1 MRNRRGARRRGS
13 SGQSVVEFAILL
25 PVLLALAGATSDFAR
40 LYQQD
45 ISLSAA
51 TRDAA
56 EYIATNTSK
65 TVTTANAG
73 STAADLLN
81 AQLSGLGTF
90 TSVSTLTCTSPQVAV
105 NYSSSSSATGATT
118 KYPLGSAV
126 VQACVPFQTLF
137 AYPFVPSGQLTI
149 STAANYAVLQN
160 R

>member
-1 MRNRRGARRRGS
+1 
-13 SGQSVVEFAILL
+13 VEFAILL

-45 ISLSAA
+45 ISLSSA

-56 EYIATNTSK
+56 EYIATNTDKSI
-65 TVTTANAG
+65 TAVNAG
-73 STAADLLN
+73 STAASLLN
-81 AQLSGLGTF
+81 AQLGGIGTF

-105 NYSSSSSATGATT
+105 TYSSSSTATGATY

-126 VQACVPFQTLF
+126 VQACTPFRTLF

-149 STAANYAVLQN
+149 STSANYAVLQN